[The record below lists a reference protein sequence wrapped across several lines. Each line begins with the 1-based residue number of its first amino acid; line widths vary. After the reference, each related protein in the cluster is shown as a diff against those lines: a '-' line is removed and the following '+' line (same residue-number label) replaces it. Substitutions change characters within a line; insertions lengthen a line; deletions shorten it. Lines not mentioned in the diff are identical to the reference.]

1 MKTVKLVITLCV
13 LICGFFCGTSRGVII
28 KASVSQMPG
37 SGGELFAFDL
47 LISDGPNPSAQAFQA
62 TLGSISGPGV
72 LTFDAAASET
82 VSGEASYWLHG
93 NSGGANAID
102 NGDGSYTFGDDP
114 SSGTA
119 VPLVIDDIVARYAF
133 TWDEDGTEGD
143 YTFTLDLDTDMS
155 YILLEDFISKEALQL
170 PAGIWYEYPI
180 ISADSTSFT
189 VHIPEPATIVFL
201 GLGCLTLLK
210 RRKQ

>member
-1 MKTVKLVITLCV
+1 MKTIKLVITICV
-13 LICGFFCGTSRGVII
+13 LICGVFFGTSKGVTI

-37 SGGELFAFDL
+37 SGGELFGFDL
-47 LISDGPNPSAQAFQA
+47 LVSDGPNPSAQAFQA
-62 TLGSISGPGV
+62 TVGSVSGPGV

-82 VSGEASYWLHG
+82 VAGEVSYWLHG
-93 NSGGANAID
+93 NSTGANAID

-114 SSGTA
+114 ASGTA

-133 TWDEDGTEGD
+133 TWDGTEGD
-143 YTFTLDLDTDMS
+143 YTFTLDLGTDMS
-155 YILLEDFISKEALQL
+155 YVLLEDFSKEALQL
-170 PAGIWYEYPI
+170 PAGIWYDYPI

-189 VHIPEPATIVFL
+189 VHIPEPATIAFL

-210 RRKQ
+210 RRKR